1 MNYMDENISCK
12 DYIKLK
18 SKPCLVS
25 RSHFTVNVK
34 SMENLEAKTQIFM
47 TTNPWLS
54 ALCHS
59 LLLSFSVG

>member
-1 MNYMDENISCK
+1 MNYIDENISCK

-25 RSHFTVNVK
+25 RSHFTGNVK

>member
-1 MNYMDENISCK
+1 MDYMDENISCK
-12 DYIKLK
+12 DCIKLK

-25 RSHFTVNVK
+25 RSHFIVNVK
-34 SMENLEAKTQIFM
+34 SMENLEAKMQIFM

-59 LLLSFSVG
+59 LLLSFSLG